1 MVEVKDLYVYRIED
15 ELQRDL
21 IESFRYVESKYS
33 NIIRDI
39 VRFNSFSFKK
49 YTLQFMYRTTVDTM
63 NVEIDKEGKF
73 HIETYFGKDKAY
85 NAIFTANY
93 DDSTGRAVFDL
104 KSINTPTG
112 KGFIMVKG
120 NKVGMQ
126 RLVSNMY
133 DSIKFIVF
141 CPILTMLRSRYYV
154 DTKGRHYMREGRVHQ
169 ENKIF
174 SVIDLNIP
182 EVTKP
187 VNTNKGGKHSYEYEV
202 KGYWRTLKSG
212 KKIWVRPC
220 TKCKGRGKVMKTISK
235 VVDVINVDKA
245 VVKEGYVG

>member
-63 NVEIDKEGKF
+63 NVEIDEEGKF
-73 HIETYFGKDKAY
+73 HIETYFGKDKAC
-85 NAIFTANY
+85 NAIFTVNY
-93 DDSTGRAVFDL
+93 DDNMGRAVLDL
-104 KSINTPTG
+104 KSITPAG
-112 KGFIMVKG
+112 KGVLMVKR
-120 NKVGMQ
+120 NKDGMKN
-126 RLVSNMY
+126 LVSNMY

-141 CPILTMLRSRYYV
+141 CPILTMLRSRFYV
-154 DTKGRHYMREGRVHQ
+154 DAKGRHYMREGRVHQ

-174 SVIDLNIP
+174 SVIDLGSH

-187 VNTNKGGKHSYEYEV
+187 VNTHKGGKHSHEYEV

-220 TKCKGRGKVMKTISK
+220 TKCKGRGKVTKTISK